1 MLDINLLGTG
11 GTMPLPERPLT
22 ALLARYNGK
31 SLLIDCG
38 EGTQIALKKKGL
50 GMKPIDMIF
59 FTHFHADHMAGLPGF
74 LLTMGKQGRTEPVTF
89 VGPKGLENVVRSL
102 CVIAPELPFS
112 MDFIEI
118 KGGEQVFSL
127 GDLKITAFEVDHSVQ
142 CFGYSLE
149 LPRAGKFDPAKALEL
164 GIPKPFWGILQHSG
178 TALQHGKAIEIDG
191 KTYTPDMVMGA
202 PRKGLKVTYCTDTR
216 PTPGIIEHTEGSD
229 LFICEGMYAE
239 DEKLDKAIEKKHMLF
254 REAAETARSAR
265 VSRLWLTHYSPSLV
279 DPSEY
284 LPQVREIFPETEA
297 PTESISIDL
306 NFV

>member
-22 ALLARYNGK
+22 ALLARCGGR

-38 EGTQIALKKKGL
+38 EGTQIALKKNGL

-59 FTHFHADHMAGLPGF
+59 FTHFHADHTAGLPGF
-74 LLTMGKQGRTEPVTF
+74 LLTMGKQGRAEPVTF
-89 VGPKGLENVVRSL
+89 VGPKGLENVVKSL

-112 MDFIEI
+112 MNFAEIE
-118 KGGEQVFSL
+118 GSEQTFSL
-127 GDLKITAFEVDHSVQ
+127 GDLKITAFEGDHSVQ

-164 GIPKPFWGILQHSG
+164 GIPKPFWGKLQRG
-178 TALQHGKAIEIDG
+178 ENVEIDG
-191 KTYTPDMVMGA
+191 KTYTTDMVMGA

-216 PTPGIIEHTEGSD
+216 PTPGITEHAEGSD

-284 LPQVREIFPETEA
+284 LPQIRKIFPETEA
-297 PTESISIDL
+297 PPDGMSIDL
-306 NFV
+306 NFEG

>member
-1 MLDINLLGTG
+1 MLEIHLLGTG

-22 ALLARYNGK
+22 ALLARYNGR

-38 EGTQIALKKKGL
+38 EGTQIELRKKGL

-59 FTHFHADHMAGLPGF
+59 FTHFHADHIAGLPGF
-74 LLTMGKQGRTEPVTF
+74 LLTMGKQGRTEPVTLA
-89 VGPKGLENVVRSL
+89 GPKGLENVVRSL
-102 CVIAPELPFS
+102 CVIAPELPFI
-112 MDFIEI
+112 MDFMEIE
-118 KGGEQVFSL
+118 GGEQIFSL
-127 GDLKITAFEVDHSVQ
+127 GDLKITAFEADHSVQ

-149 LPRAGKFDPAKALEL
+149 LPRAGKFDAAKAREL
-164 GIPKPFWGILQHSG
+164 GIPKPFYGVLQRG
-178 TALQHGKAIEIDG
+178 GNVEIDG
-191 KTYTPDMVMGA
+191 KVYTPDMVMGA

-216 PTPGIIEHTEGSD
+216 PVPGITEHAEGSD

-284 LPQVREIFPETEA
+284 LPQIREIFPGTEA
-297 PTESISIDL
+297 PADSISIDL
-306 NFV
+306 NFS

>member
-31 SLLIDCG
+31 SILIDCG

-59 FTHFHADHMAGLPGF
+59 FTHFHADHTAGLPGF

-89 VGPKGLENVVRSL
+89 VGPKGLENVVKSL
-102 CVIAPELPFS
+102 CVIASELPFS
-112 MDFIEI
+112 MEFAEIE
-118 KGGEQVFSL
+118 GSERVFSL

-149 LPRAGKFDPAKALEL
+149 LARSGKFDPTKALEL
-164 GIPKPFWGILQHSG
+164 GIPKPFWGRLQRG
-178 TALQHGKAIEIDG
+178 ENAEING

-216 PTPGIIEHTEGSD
+216 PTPAITEHAEGSD

-279 DPSEY
+279 DPMEY
-284 LPQVREIFPETEA
+284 LPMAREIFPETEA
-297 PTESISIDL
+297 PLESMSIDL

>member
-59 FTHFHADHMAGLPGF
+59 FTHFHADHTAGLPGF
-74 LLTMGKQGRTEPVTF
+74 LLTMGKQGRTDPVTLA
-89 VGPKGLENVVRSL
+89 GPKGLENVVRSL
-102 CVIAPELPFS
+102 CVIAPELPFT
-112 MDFIEI
+112 MNFVEIE
-118 KGGEQVFSL
+118 GGEQVFTL
-127 GDLKITAFEVDHSVQ
+127 DELKITAFEIDHSVQ

-149 LPRAGKFDPAKALEL
+149 LPRAGKFDPTKALEF
-164 GIPKPFWGILQHSG
+164 GIPKPFWG
-178 TALQHGKAIEIDG
+178 TLQHGGNVEING

-216 PTPGIIEHTEGSD
+216 PTNSITEHAKGSD

-254 REAAETARSAR
+254 REAAEAARSAQ

-279 DPSEY
+279 DPTEY
-284 LPQVREIFPETEA
+284 LPQVREIFPGTEA
-297 PTESISIDL
+297 PLDGMSIDL
-306 NFV
+306 NFED